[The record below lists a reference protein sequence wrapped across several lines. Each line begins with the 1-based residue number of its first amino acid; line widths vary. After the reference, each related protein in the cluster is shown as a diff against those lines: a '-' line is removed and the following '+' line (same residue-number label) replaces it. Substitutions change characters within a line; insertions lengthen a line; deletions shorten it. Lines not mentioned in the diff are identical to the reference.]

1 MLTRAMY
8 LPKVALYVP
17 NSGQKLERLDY
28 RVEQWDPALRAY
40 VKVNLICMNRKFVY
54 FHHSRNFFVTLSSFR

>member
-1 MLTRAMY
+1 MQFGIGAAEHDGEGRSITLLY
-8 LPKVALYVP
+8 EYFSVVALYVP

-40 VKVNLICMNRKFVY
+40 VKVHLIRQM
-54 FHHSRNFFVTLSSFR
+54 LWML